1 VNRTFVIGLLAL
13 VVVAA
18 GAFVAMRPFV
28 QKPAPPKPL
37 PPPTA
42 EELNHPDS
50 DVVARAMAGVPRD
63 DAAAVVDSAAFKSRW
78 LDPVRGMDLGS
89 LSASQR
95 EIFLRFAN
103 SEYCTCGCG
112 YTLAGC
118 RESDMSCEISGPR
131 LDALMDS
138 VRTGKIRSARGVRA
152 RPSGG

>member
-1 VNRTFVIGLLAL
+1 VNRSLLIGLLAV
-13 VVVAA
+13 VVVA
-18 GAFVAMRPFV
+18 GGVFVALRPFL
-28 QKPAPPKPL
+28 PKPVPKAA

-42 EELNHPDS
+42 AELKDPGS

-63 DAAAVVDSAAFKSRW
+63 DAGAAVDSSAIKSRW
-78 LDPVRGMDLGS
+78 LDDLHGMDLTA
-89 LSASQR
+89 LTASQR

-118 RESDMSCEISGPR
+118 RNSDMSCEISGPR

-138 VRTGKIRSARGVRA
+138 VRTGKIRSAKGVRT

>member
-1 VNRTFVIGLLAL
+1 MNRTLVIGLLAL
-13 VVVAA
+13 LVVVA
-18 GAFVAMRPFV
+18 GAFVAMRPFL
-28 QKPAPPKPL
+28 KPSAPSKPL

-50 DVVARAMAGVPRD
+50 DVVARAMAGVPL
-63 DAAAVVDSAAFKSRW
+63 AAVVDSSAFKSRW
-78 LDPVRGMDLGS
+78 LDPVRGMDLTS
-89 LSASQR
+89 LSATQR

-138 VRTGKIRSARGVRA
+138 VRTGKIHTARGVRA

>member
-1 VNRTFVIGLLAL
+1 MNRTLVIGLLAL
-13 VVVAA
+13 VVVIA
-18 GAFVAMRPFV
+18 GAFVAMRPFLKRSAPS
-28 QKPAPPKPL
+28 KPPA
-37 PPPTA
+37 PPTA

-50 DVVARAMAGVPRD
+50 DVVARAMAGVPL
-63 DAAAVVDSAAFKSRW
+63 AAVVDSSAFKSRW
-78 LDPVRGMDLGS
+78 LDPVRGMDLTS
-89 LSASQR
+89 LSATQR